1 MFISKWLH
9 IHCLRRLLSC
19 SFCPYRSGDRD
30 GLPDLVIV
38 VPLLGKSGLTLFFG
52 VAIMFALIIVGW
64 LCSYILPSLV
74 HASHRV
80 RGT

>member
-9 IHCLRRLLSC
+9 IHCLRRLLC

-38 VPLLGKSGLTLFFG
+38 GPLLGKSGIALFG

-64 LCSYILPSLV
+64 LCFKIHGNNEGLGMS
-74 HASHRV
+74 
-80 RGT
+80 